1 MDTCS
6 NWFRHVPELSDMKD
20 QLRREWIALMQEGA
34 HGQATRFRLRAMRLA
49 QLMRTADPELAA
61 ALASGLNDTS
71 SLTRLAPATG
81 AADVPSLLS
90 IEADPILPGTP
101 FWPRTISA
109 ELRQIVHEW
118 QSQDAL
124 SEAGLHPVK
133 TVLLHGPPGV
143 GKTLAARWLA
153 IELGMPLATL
163 NLAATMNSYLGKT
176 GQNIIKVLE
185 YARTHACVLFLD
197 EFDALGKRR
206 SDDQDVGELK
216 RIVNVL
222 LQAVD
227 QWSGPSL
234 LIAATNHE
242 SLLDTA
248 IVRRFEASIGFPAPS
263 SQQVSSILKSLGV
276 PSSLAVDLGR
286 RLQGQPISNAT
297 RLVTA
302 ARKRA
307 VLAQI
312 SFEAA
317 LDLTI
322 AEQLKAQ
329 SPVES
334 RRNVVQSLHEAGK
347 SAHQIAKELGISH
360 TTVLRDLKAIREE

>member
-1 MDTCS
+1 
-6 NWFRHVPELSDMKD
+6 MKD
-20 QLRREWIALMQEGA
+20 QLRREWIALIQEGA
-34 HGQATRFRLRAMRLA
+34 HGQATRFRLRAMRLS
-49 QLMRTADPELAA
+49 QLMRASDPELAA
-61 ALASGLNDTS
+61 ALASGLTETS
-71 SLTRLAPATG
+71 ALTRLAPTAG
-81 AADVPSLLS
+81 SADVPDLLS
-90 IEADPILPGTP
+90 VEAEPVLATTP
-101 FWPRTISA
+101 HWPRTVTA
-109 ELRQIVHEW
+109 ELSQIVHEW
-118 QSQDAL
+118 NAHDAL
-124 SEAGLHPVK
+124 TEAGLHPVK
-133 TVLLHGPPGV
+133 TALLHGPPGV

-153 IELGMPLATL
+153 IELSMPLATL

-176 GQNIIKVLE
+176 GQNIAKVLE
-185 YARTHACVLFLD
+185 YARTNACVLFLD

-234 LIAATNHE
+234 LVAATNHE
-242 SLLDTA
+242 SLLDAA
-248 IVRRFEASIGFPAPS
+248 IVRRFEATIEFPAPS
-263 SQQVSSILKSLGV
+263 SQQVGSVLRSLGV
-276 PSSLAVDLGR
+276 PVSLASTLGR

-307 VLAQI
+307 VLGKI

-317 LDLTI
+317 LEITI

-329 SPVES
+329 SHVES
-334 RRNVVQSLHEAGK
+334 RRSGVAYLHEAGK
-347 SAHQIAKELGISH
+347 SAHQIAKELGVSH
-360 TTVLRDLKAIREE
+360 TTVLRDLKAISED

>member
-1 MDTCS
+1 
-6 NWFRHVPELSDMKD
+6 MKE

-49 QLMRTADPELAA
+49 QLMRSAEPELAA
-61 ALASGLNDTS
+61 ALTSGLAETS
-71 SLTRLAPATG
+71 AFTRLAPTYAATSG
-81 AADVPSLLS
+81 APELLS
-90 IEADPILPGTP
+90 IESEPILPATP
-101 FWPRTISA
+101 YWPRTVAA

-124 SEAGLHPVK
+124 TAAGLHPIK
-133 TVLLHGPPGV
+133 TALLHGPPGV

-153 IELGMPLATL
+153 LELGMPLATL

-176 GQNIIKVLE
+176 GQNISKVLG

-248 IVRRFEASIGFPAPS
+248 IVRRFEASIEFPAPS
-263 SQQVSSILKSLGV
+263 SQQLASILKTLGV
-276 PSSLAVDLGR
+276 PFPLAASLGR
-286 RLQGQPISNAT
+286 QLQGQPISNAT
-297 RLVTA
+297 RLVNA

-307 VLAQI
+307 VLRQI
-312 SFEAA
+312 SFEEA
-317 LDLTI
+317 LDVTI

-329 SPVES
+329 SPVDI
-334 RRNVVQSLHEAGK
+334 RRNVAASLHEAGK
-347 SAHQIAKELGISH
+347 SAHQIAKELGVSH
-360 TTVLRDLKAIREE
+360 TTVLRDLKAITEK

>member
-1 MDTCS
+1 M
-6 NWFRHVPELSDMKD
+6 VKD
-20 QLRREWIALMQEGA
+20 QLKREWIALMQEGA
-34 HGQATRFRLRAMRLA
+34 HGQATRFRLRAMRLS
-49 QLMRTADPELAA
+49 QLMRTANPELAD
-61 ALASGLNDTS
+61 ALASGLTETS
-71 SLTRLAPATG
+71 ALTRLAPTAG
-81 AADVPSLLS
+81 PAEVPDLLS
-90 IEADPILPGTP
+90 VEAEPILAATP
-101 FWPRTISA
+101 HWPRSVAA

-118 QSQDAL
+118 NAQDTL
-124 SEAGLHPVK
+124 TKAGLHPIK
-133 TVLLHGPPGV
+133 TALLHGPPGV

-176 GQNIIKVLE
+176 GQNITKVLE

-234 LIAATNHE
+234 LVAATNHE

-248 IVRRFEASIGFPAPS
+248 IVRRFEASIEFPAPS
-263 SQQVSSILKSLGV
+263 SQQVGSVLKSLGV
-276 PSSLAVDLGR
+276 PPSLATSLGR

-307 VLAQI
+307 VLGQI
-312 SFEAA
+312 GFEAA
-317 LDLTI
+317 LKITI

-329 SPVES
+329 SRVES
-334 RRNVVQSLHEAGK
+334 RRNVVASLHEAGK

-360 TTVLRDLKAIREE
+360 TTVLRDLKAISEN

>member
-1 MDTCS
+1 M
-6 NWFRHVPELSDMKD
+6 VKD
-20 QLRREWIALMQEGA
+20 QLKREWIALMQEGA
-34 HGQATRFRLRAMRLA
+34 HGQATRFRLRAMRLS
-49 QLMRTADPELAA
+49 QLMRTANPELAA
-61 ALASGLNDTS
+61 ALVSGLTETS
-71 SLTRLAPATG
+71 ALTRLAPTAG
-81 AADVPSLLS
+81 PAELPDLLS
-90 IEADPILPGTP
+90 VEAEPILAATP
-101 FWPRTISA
+101 HWPRSVAA

-118 QSQDAL
+118 HAQDTL
-124 SEAGLHPVK
+124 TKAGLHPIK
-133 TVLLHGPPGV
+133 TALLHGPPGV

-153 IELGMPLATL
+153 IELGVPLATL

-176 GQNIIKVLE
+176 GQNITKVLE

-234 LIAATNHE
+234 LVAATNHE

-248 IVRRFEASIGFPAPS
+248 IVRRFEASIEFPAPS
-263 SQQVSSILKSLGV
+263 SQQVGSVLKSLGV
-276 PSSLAVDLGR
+276 PPSLATSLGR

-307 VLAQI
+307 VLGQI
-312 SFEAA
+312 GFDAA
-317 LDLTI
+317 LKITI

-329 SPVES
+329 SRVES
-334 RRNVVQSLHEAGK
+334 RRNVVASLHEAGK

-360 TTVLRDLKAIREE
+360 TTVLRDLKAISES